1 MAYLL
6 VHVVQVYDVITH
18 QITSETTRKRQLL
31 SLSDHL
37 SYNFDIVG
45 VIICIINNQHQR
57 ETKNLIHPKRKH
69 FLHEPFKVRKNT
81 IK

>member
-1 MAYLL
+1 MLSK
-6 VHVVQVYDVITH
+6 VYDVITH
-18 QITSETTRKRQLL
+18 HITSETTRKRQLL

-37 SYNFDIVG
+37 SYTFNIVG

-57 ETKNLIHPKRKH
+57 ETKNFIHPTQKQ
-69 FLHEPFKVRKNT
+69 FLQEAFKVRKNI

>member
-1 MAYLL
+1 MLSK
-6 VHVVQVYDVITH
+6 VYDVITH

-31 SLSDHL
+31 SLTDHL

-57 ETKNLIHPKRKH
+57 ETKNFIHSQRKY
-69 FLHEPFKVRKNT
+69 FLHEPFKVRKNI